1 MHALPF
7 LICNNN
13 VVDKSIQDITTIGD
27 LKCSLLTRF
36 LAVSFQFHTV
46 SELGM
51 EADPAP
57 SCCRA
62 EPRWCNWEQD
72 LALSSQA
79 PCEEGE
85 GREPLPRFA
94 GSVII

>member
-13 VVDKSIQDITTIGD
+13 VVGKSIQDITTIGD

-36 LAVSFQFHTV
+36 LAISFQFRTA

-51 EADPAP
+51 EADPVL
-57 SCCRA
+57 CCA
-62 EPRWCNWEQD
+62 E
-72 LALSSQA
+72 LLLSGA
-79 PCEEGE
+79 V
-85 GREPLPRFA
+85 L
-94 GSVII
+94 V